1 MKETIYVEIRAAEGG
16 NDSKLL
22 VHEMTAIYAKYSAR
36 FALNVEIVDQR
47 PGQTTLEITGEN
59 AAYLF
64 RYEYGGQRFQRC
76 PPTEKHGRIHTSTVT
91 VATLKLDNTL
101 PQFREEDLEETLYR
115 KAAGNGG
122 QNNNKTATAVRL
134 LHKPTGIRVECC
146 TERSQ
151 KQNRETA
158 RHLLSAKVLTLAKD
172 SQNSAIAAER
182 KAQVGVGERG
192 CKVRTYREQDDIVKD
207 HRTNKKTTLT
217 KVRQG
222 FIDLLF

>member
-36 FALNVEIVDQR
+36 FALSVEIVDQR
-47 PGQTTLEITGEN
+47 PGQTVLEIIGEN
-59 AAYLF
+59 ATKLF
-64 RYEYGGQRFQRC
+64 QNEPGGHRWQHV
-76 PPTEKHGRIHTSTVT
+76 PSTEKRGRVQTSTITCAV
-91 VATLKLDNTL
+91 LSLPNSI

-122 QNNNKTATAVRL
+122 QNNNKTSTAVRL
-134 LHKPTGIRVECC
+134 LHKPSGIRVECC

-158 RHLLSAKVLTLAKD
+158 RRLLSAKVLGNAKMAQD
-172 SQNSAIAAER
+172 SEIAEKR
-182 KAQVGVGERG
+182 RVQLGSGQRG